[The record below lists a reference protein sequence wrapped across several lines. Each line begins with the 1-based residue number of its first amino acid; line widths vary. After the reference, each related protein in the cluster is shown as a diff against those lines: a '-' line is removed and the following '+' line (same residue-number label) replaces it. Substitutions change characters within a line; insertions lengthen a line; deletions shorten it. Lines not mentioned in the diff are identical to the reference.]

1 MVIVNILKHT
11 THMDCPDHLL
21 QFGGQYHYVSL
32 FEFRPKGWDYG
43 GVCFPAGHASGAYA
57 WISLFFFSLLQG
69 KRRYSFLIVPFLIG
83 LVFDWS
89 QQLRGEH
96 FFSHGLFDLLI
107 VWTVSNVYYSWFKK
121 KQSQTT
127 EQHLE

>member
-1 MVIVNILKHT
+1 MESNQSLTALVYPFNTLSNWR
-11 THMDCPDHLL
+11 L
-21 QFGGQYHYVSL
+21 Q
-32 FEFRPKGWDYG
+32 K
-43 GVCFPAGHASGAYA
+43 
-57 WISLFFFSLLQG
+57 
-69 KRRYSFLIVPFLIG
+69 RYSFLIAPFLIG